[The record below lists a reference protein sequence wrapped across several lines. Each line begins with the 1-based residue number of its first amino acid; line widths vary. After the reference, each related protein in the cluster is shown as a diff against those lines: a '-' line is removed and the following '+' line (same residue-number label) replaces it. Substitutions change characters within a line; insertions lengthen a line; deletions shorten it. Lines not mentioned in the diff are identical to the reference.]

1 MSISFKIRFRD
12 FLWFTHYC
20 LIREVR
26 DTTLF
31 ILILCV
37 CALFGVSAFGP
48 QSVKA
53 FVHFEIL
60 KFVAIAAIS
69 CVIGVFLFTLVVYYL
84 VGVFSPT
91 GTSVSQKQLIALT
104 DDNIFSSFATHS
116 NENHMGRD
124 TEADS
129 NKALSDR
136 PFSPVRRTH
145 HSTPGISERQQM
157 ARVLCV
163 LPTKVPSLPSLA
175 RSLLSGIICRRVLHR
190 LINMTNQ

>member
-104 DDNIFSSFATHS
+104 DDNILVHS
-116 NENHMGRD
+116 PRTQMKITWDEIRRLTRTKHYLIVHFRQFGALIIPRRAFQN
-124 TEADS
+124 DS
-129 NKALSDR
+129 KWHV
-136 PFSPVRRTH
+136 FYVYC
-145 HSTPGISERQQM
+145 QQKSR
-157 ARVLCV
+157 ASR
-163 LPTKVPSLPSLA
+163 A
-175 RSLLSGIICRRVLHR
+175 
-190 LINMTNQ
+190 